1 MFNQRKWK
9 TSIFIVARGGISI
22 DYHVPCHAT
31 FKLDILSFFQVAKA
45 CTNDR
50 EAGEA
55 RWGRFFLRGKLSE
68 VEHIASVVAFL
79 ASQDAIYINA
89 TDIMIDDGYLA
100 MGPEQ
105 QGQWS
110 SFAGNIKS

>member
-1 MFNQRKWK
+1 M
-9 TSIFIVARGGISI
+9 
-22 DYHVPCHAT
+22 
-31 FKLDILSFFQVAKA
+31 
-45 CTNDR
+45 
-50 EAGEA
+50 
-55 RWGRFFLRGKLSE
+55 
-68 VEHIASVVAFL
+68 EHIASVVAFL
-79 ASQDAIYINA
+79 ASPDAIYINA